1 MSLWGNIDTSNNAPI
16 YWAASGYAPNVSANI
31 HVSANSS
38 NSANAQIAGIY
49 GNTTIGFWREDVVS
63 SIFGVDALEA
73 NSQLS
78 IGDGRIATHAGWV
91 HRQHGTGPIESI
103 TANAA
108 SVAVN
113 SFITFAGGSVGSP
126 SGMTGNT
133 AANVRISVN
142 TAGYITSIAVN
153 AGGSYANT
161 PVISGAA
168 TGVANVY
175 TGLTY
180 AENTAPISTSSFT
193 NAVFT
198 IVMGGRANRVNQE
211 TLVAMG
217 SMTDDATDDAV
228 YPDA

>member
-1 MSLWGNIDTSNNAPI
+1 MSLWGNLDASNNAPI
-16 YWAASGYAPNVSANI
+16 FSGLSGYDTSTTGVDI
-31 HVSANSS
+31 ANSQTTTVF
-38 NSANAQIAGIY
+38 NNV
-49 GNTTIGFWREDVVS
+49 TIGATRTDVVS
-63 SIFGVDALEA
+63 GVFGVDVVEILNDSVETHHGA
-73 NSQLS
+73 
-78 IGDGRIATHAGWV
+78 HAGWV
-91 HRQHGTGPIESI
+91 HRQAGTGPITSI
-103 TANAA
+103 TANAG

-113 SFITFAGGSVGSP
+113 SFITFAGGSLGAAA
-126 SGMTGNT
+126 GRTGNT
-133 AANVRISVN
+133 AANVRVWVN
-142 TAGYITSIAVN
+142 TTGQIVGINLNS
-153 AGGSYANT
+153 GGSYANT

-217 SMTDDATDDAV
+217 SMEGDSTDDAV
-228 YPDA
+228 YPE